1 MNKASLNN
9 LHRVLLLSAVFSM
22 AAALT
27 GCFNDPESTAEK
39 YKEWREKNEA
49 YVAEQELRTNTDGTP
64 YYVKIAPSWAPDAYA
79 LVHWYN
85 DRSQTEN
92 NLSPMDNST
101 VQITYEL
108 FDIEGKRLSDS
119 FAATDSLYTSRP
131 SQNIIGVWAPLTHM
145 NVGDSV
151 AIIIPY
157 QAGYGEI
164 GNGTI
169 NPYSTL
175 VYNIKLK
182 NIKAYEVP

>member
-1 MNKASLNN
+1 MKKTSLKN
-9 LHRVLLLSAVFSM
+9 LHKVLLLSAVFSM

-39 YKEWREKNEA
+39 YREWKEKNEA
-49 YVAEQELRTNTDGTP
+49 YVAEQELLTNPDGTP
-64 YYVKIAPSWAPDAYA
+64 YYRKIVPSWAPDAYA

-85 DRSQTEN
+85 DPALTEN

-101 VQITYEL
+101 VSITYEL
-108 FDIEGKRLSDS
+108 FDIEDKRLSDS
-119 FAATDSLYTSRP
+119 FSSTDSLYTSRP
-131 SQNIIGVWAPLTHM
+131 SQNIVGVWAPLTHM
-145 NVGDSV
+145 HVGDSV
-151 AIIIPY
+151 RIIIPY

-182 NIKAYEVP
+182 KINAYEIP